1 MSRRRVFTTGVA
13 SLALCMTPLSA
24 FAQDSTE
31 NLLKDLSTD
40 ILPLVECDN
49 RLEPVEFDPAVTN
62 YCAYA
67 YYHTNTISLRAVA
80 DDGVSVTMNDTP
92 VDANG
97 RVSGIDVS
105 QGATINVVATKG
117 GDTEKYTVTVK
128 KLNTDYRGNEKI
140 TADVSV
146 NGPHS
151 GDDAA
156 LVDGNLD
163 TGVKLTDIQRAPR
176 KLWQSTETDKGTTGI
191 VISLDQPRWVHR
203 VNAWASIDAWAG
215 TLAAGQPKHWWEADA
230 LNIAVRAS
238 ENEKFT
244 VIAKHATMRQD
255 AGGLLYWD
263 FGEYKQV
270 KEIQIWFNSQK
281 DGAEFGPM
289 QGSEYTL
296 KDVEVWGLP
305 VEEEPDTDVENAD
318 YDARYTGFDPA
329 DVQTAWGVNR
339 AQALAMQYGIML
351 PAWMPSDGFARGTVN
366 GEEINK
372 AGGLF
377 PAFYDNTNL
386 GPEEFLSDYVKDDSV
401 TDQGIYNATLMDNLG
416 QGTPWGIAK
425 APVAGNS
432 ISSAGEPYDFLSE
445 GMKKHADSLVDV
457 QYGDEGNWSQ
467 AEQDTFEK
475 WFDWTKE
482 NYPGAVVHSNQ
493 ASNEGWYNLDTLRS
507 YVKQTEPDLISWDR
521 YYYTTSG
528 KWGIPFQPDDSA
540 QMIPH
545 ILSSNGP
552 VADMGTQLRNYR
564 QVASEGITGDGS
576 QPIMWGQFLDY
587 MFDANVSDSQKSV
600 IPMVSM
606 AAGAKW
612 FGLFRMEM
620 NGYDYSSLFDADGAP
635 RREFYEWARV
645 LEDVRGYGDYLT
657 ALNNSFL
664 TVKAG
669 EYDSREAG
677 TTGVEP
683 GYNLADFGSTDER
696 EVATRYGVND
706 VRVVNQGSVN
716 AGKSGD
722 VVLGYFDTLPGLSS
736 SKQTEV
742 FGESEDPVRAFMV
755 VNGLVGTTDTTE
767 TKAVSGGQA
776 DKSKNPLARRT
787 DNGSFVET
795 AQDISVVVEQPY
807 DNARLMLVGPETYQ
821 VQEVQVEY
829 DEAGLGT
836 VTLNNVGGGQARL
849 LYWVSGDKAAE
860 SGEIDTEIGTE
871 TSGETENT
879 GSESGTGESSNLADV
894 SAVVPAVDAPAS
906 CTLKPFITI
915 ADTKGVQYL
924 VDGKEVVTGKFEY
937 GYGQKITVT
946 AIAKDGYR
954 LIDPNWSA
962 EFVSPAW
969 DSLSCGK
976 AEPVVKDGT
985 QQKQLPV
992 KRMADSGSHIGVLGI
1007 LVLALLAAGG
1017 TAIIAGRKR
1026 LS

>member
-1 MSRRRVFTTGVA
+1 MVWRRVLIAGVA
-13 SLALCMTPLSA
+13 SLSLCMTPLSA
-24 FAQDSTE
+24 FGQDSTE
-31 NLLKDLSTD
+31 SLLKDLSTD

-49 RLEPVEFDPAVTN
+49 RLVPVEFDTAVTD

-67 YYHTNTISLRAVA
+67 YYHTNTISVRAVA
-80 DDGVSVTMNDTP
+80 DDDVSVTMNGTP
-92 VDANG
+92 VDKNG

-105 QGATINVVATKG
+105 QGNTIRVVASDG
-117 GDTEKYTVTVK
+117 SDIEEYSITVK

-140 TADVSV
+140 TANVSV

-176 KLWQSTETDKGTTGI
+176 KLWPTTETDKGTTGI
-191 VISLDQPRWVHR
+191 VISLDEPRWVHR
-203 VNAWASIDAWAG
+203 VNAWASVDAWNG

-230 LNIAVRAS
+230 LNIAVRS
-238 ENEKFT
+238 SDDEKFT

-263 FGEYKQV
+263 FGEYKKVKDIQV
-270 KEIQIWFNSQK
+270 WFSNQK

-305 VEEEPDTDVENAD
+305 AGDEPDTDVESAD
-318 YDARYTGFDPA
+318 FDSRYTGFDPA
-329 DVQTAWGVNR
+329 SVQDEWGVNR

-386 GPEEFLSDYVKDDSV
+386 GPAAFLDEYVKDESV
-401 TDQGIYNATLMDNLG
+401 NDQGIYNATLMNNLG

-445 GMKKHADSLVDV
+445 DMKSHADSLVDV

-467 AEQDTFEK
+467 AEQDTFDK

-493 ASNEGWYNLDTLRS
+493 ASNQGWYNLDTLRG

-528 KWGIPFQPDDSA
+528 KWGIPFQPDNPA
-540 QMIPH
+540 EMIPH
-545 ILSSNGP
+545 ILSANGP
-552 VADMGTQLRNYR
+552 VADMATQLRNYR
-564 QVASEGITGDGS
+564 QVASEGITGDGT

-645 LEDVRGYGDYLT
+645 LQDVRGYGDYLT
-657 ALNNSFL
+657 ALNNAFL

-669 EYDSREAG
+669 DYDSRETG
-677 TTGVEP
+677 TTDVEP
-683 GYNLADFGSTDER
+683 GYNLADFGSADER
-696 EVATRYGVND
+696 NIAAKYGVND
-706 VRVVNQGSVN
+706 VQVVNRGSVN
-716 AGKSGD
+716 GGKPGD
-722 VVLGYFDTLPGLSS
+722 VVLGYFDTLPGLSI
-736 SKQTEV
+736 SKQAET
-742 FGESEDPVRAFMV
+742 FGESDDPVRAFMV

-767 TKAVSGGQA
+767 TKAVNGGQA
-776 DKSKNPLARRT
+776 DRSKNPLARRT
-787 DNGSFVET
+787 DNGSFAET
-795 AQDISVVVEQPY
+795 AQDISIVVEQPY
-807 DNARLMLVGPETYQ
+807 DNARLVLVDPETYQ
-821 VQEVQVEY
+821 AREADVTF
-829 DEAGLGT
+829 DDAGLGT
-836 VTLNNVGGGQARL
+836 VTLNDVGGGQARL
-849 LYWVSGDKAAE
+849 LYWVSGEETSDGGAPDDNE
-860 SGEIDTEIGTE
+860 GGVTGGEAGGETGGEAGGEAGEE
-871 TSGETENT
+871 TSGETGSVT
-879 GSESGTGESSNLADV
+879 GSEACGEELSGST
-894 SAVVPAVDAPAS
+894 
-906 CTLKPFITI
+906 
-915 ADTKGVQYL
+915 
-924 VDGKEVVTGKFEY
+924 
-937 GYGQKITVT
+937 
-946 AIAKDGYR
+946 
-954 LIDPNWSA
+954 
-962 EFVSPAW
+962 
-969 DSLSCGK
+969 
-976 AEPVVKDGT
+976 EPVVAPAVAPEAGGQASSTVKPVEDGALKQKE
-985 QQKQLPV
+985 QQAMRLAKT
-992 KRMADSGSHIGVLGI
+992 GSSIGTLGI
-1007 LVLALLAAGG
+1007 VALALLATGSVAVV
-1017 TAIIAGRKR
+1017 TRR
-1026 LS
+1026 QQLS